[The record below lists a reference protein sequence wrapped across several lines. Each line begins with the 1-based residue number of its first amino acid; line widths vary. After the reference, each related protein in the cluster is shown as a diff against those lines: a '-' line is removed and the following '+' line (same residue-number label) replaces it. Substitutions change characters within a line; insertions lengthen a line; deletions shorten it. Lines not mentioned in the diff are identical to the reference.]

1 MSLISNFYMLVKNP
15 VVFISII
22 MLQSKYNILFLIREI
37 TFTLNLYTTNLF
49 HKKTIFFAWASTFL
63 TTIEIRQRF
72 SSFFSTF
79 TSFFSLF
86 VYLVR
91 FNSNNKRHCVTY
103 ILTCVPVLQ
112 KRMVQPLIMKTG
124 KNSTSVLKFT
134 QFCNF

>member
-1 MSLISNFYMLVKNP
+1 MLVKNP

-49 HKKTIFFAWASTFL
+49 HKRTIFFAWASTFL

-79 TSFFSLF
+79 NSFFSLF

-91 FNSNNKRHCVTY
+91 FNINSKRHCVTY

-112 KRMVQPLIMKTG
+112 KRMVLHVLPLIMKTG
-124 KNSTSVLKFT
+124 KNSTSILKFT

>member
-63 TTIEIRQRF
+63 TTIEISQRF

-79 TSFFSLF
+79 TFFI
-86 VYLVR
+86 YLVR

>member
-63 TTIEIRQRF
+63 TTIEISQRF

-79 TSFFSLF
+79 TLF

-112 KRMVQPLIMKTG
+112 KTMVQPLIMKTG

>member
-1 MSLISNFYMLVKNP
+1 MSLISNFCMLVKNP

-63 TTIEIRQRF
+63 TTIEISQRF

-79 TSFFSLF
+79 TLF

-112 KRMVQPLIMKTG
+112 KTMVQPLIMKTG

>member
-1 MSLISNFYMLVKNP
+1 MSLISNFCMLVKNP

-63 TTIEIRQRF
+63 TTIEISQRF

-79 TSFFSLF
+79 TLF

-112 KRMVQPLIMKTG
+112 KTMVQPLIMKTG
-124 KNSTSVLKFT
+124 KNSTSVLRFT

>member
-49 HKKTIFFAWASTFL
+49 HKKTIFFAWASVFL
-63 TTIEIRQRF
+63 TTIEISQRF

-79 TSFFSLF
+79 TLF

>member
-15 VVFISII
+15 VMFISII

-63 TTIEIRQRF
+63 TTIEISQRF

-79 TSFFSLF
+79 TLF